1 MGVRTRI
8 QQALAANA
16 FGQVVT
22 IVSQLALT
30 PLFFRLWG
38 AALYGEWLLLSS
50 LPSYLS
56 MVDLGVG
63 AAAGNEMTM
72 RAGAS
77 DRSGAQQAF
86 RLSVTL
92 SLLAGLL
99 TLLIGGT
106 LAGVAHWLHYP
117 RTPLIASPDAALI
130 LMLLA
135 ASVAM
140 GFIGGVVSAGFRCAE
155 RNALGISLAN
165 LARLLEVI
173 AILVVLPMAATPT
186 DVAWVIFAVKALT
199 LVAQAIWLHA
209 CCPWLFIKPG
219 THDPSMLK
227 RLVAPSLGFMAFPL
241 GNALALQGP
250 VLIIGHFMG
259 GSAVAVFTA
268 LRTLSRIPMQLTNAL
283 NASVWP
289 EMSRAHGA
297 GELGTL
303 RDLHRTNWGLTF
315 WMVMAAGI
323 GLVTLGPWI
332 ARHWL
337 GADARFEWTLLV
349 LLVLLATVSAV
360 WNASSVVLAAINAHL
375 QLGIRYVALQGIALA
390 AAWVLTAP
398 LGWYGLVGGLLLAE
412 VLLLMWVTPRALT
425 TTQDGWRGFLQ
436 GAMPGALLRQAGWR
450 R

>member
-1 MGVRTRI
+1 MGARTRI

-22 IVSQLALT
+22 IISQLALT
-30 PLFFRLWG
+30 PLYFRLWG
-38 AALYGEWLLLSS
+38 APLYGEWLLLSS

-86 RLSVTL
+86 RLSITL
-92 SLLAGLL
+92 SLLAGIL
-99 TLLIGGT
+99 TLVIGGV

-117 RTPLIASPDAALI
+117 HTPRISSPDAAWI

-135 ASVAM
+135 ASVAL
-140 GFIGGVVSAGFRCAE
+140 GFIGGVISAGFRCAE

-165 LARLLEVI
+165 LARLLEVT
-173 AILVVLPMAATPT
+173 AVVVVLPLGATPT
-186 DVAWVIFAVKALT
+186 DVAWVICSVKALT

-209 CCPWLFIKPG
+209 CCPWLFGKPS
-219 THDPSMLK
+219 TNDPGLLR

-268 LRTLSRIPMQLTNAL
+268 LRTLSRIPMQVTNAL

-297 GELGTL
+297 GELDTL
-303 RDLHRTNWGLTF
+303 RSLHRTNWGLTL
-315 WMVMAAGI
+315 WIVVAAGCI
-323 GLVTLGPWI
+323 LVGLGPWI
-332 ARHWL
+332 AQHWL
-337 GADARFEWTLLV
+337 GADTRFEWPLLM

-375 QLGIRYVALQGIALA
+375 HLGIRYVTMQGMALA
-390 AAWVLTAP
+390 LAWALTST
-398 LGWYGLVGGLLLAE
+398 LGWYGLVGSLILAEAMLLL
-412 VLLLMWVTPRALT
+412 WVTPQALN

-436 GAMPGALLRQAGWR
+436 GATPGALISKAGWLR
-450 R
+450 